1 MKVLRISAQDTY
13 PIRSKMLFRG
23 DNPNESCQFKG
34 DDEDQ
39 TFHLGAFIDGQLV
52 SVASMYF
59 EKHPDIEEPY
69 QYQLQ
74 GMATLVEHQYKGLS
88 SALLQVAFPIVKQN
102 FCHLVWCN
110 AREEAI
116 GFYKQV
122 GFEGIG
128 DLFDIPP
135 VGKHLLMV
143 KYLDK

>member
-1 MKVLRISAQDTY
+1 MRISAQDTY

-39 TFHLGAFIDGQLV
+39 TFHLGAFIEGQLV

-116 GFYKQV
+116 GFYKKV

-128 DLFDIPP
+128 DKQFIDPP
-135 VGKHLLMV
+135 NSVLIALP
-143 KYLDK
+143 LSS